1 MAKKIEKHTKSK
13 HNFTYVGDIHVQ
25 VVDEDRVYYDN
36 YFHNHGT
43 KKLFNFFVDSLVGNY
58 TVAKSSRPCK
68 VVLFKALDEELD
80 GEDEL
85 KADSLVWDNESKI
98 SNAVYYDS
106 TATPG
111 VGSDSGS
118 VTYHFRVPFLSLESG
133 ATVRKIGL
141 YPNNISS
148 LKEDLC
154 AYYLLAKDKGVE
166 VPTEGGNFTIII
178 DWKLTINNA

>member
-1 MAKKIEKHTKSK
+1 MIISSKNVTKE
-13 HNFTYVGDIHVQ
+13 I
-25 VVDEDRVYYDN
+25 
-36 YFHNHGT
+36 
-43 KKLFNFFVDSLVGNY
+43 
-58 TVAKSSRPCK
+58 C
-68 VVLFKALDEELD
+68 
-80 GEDEL
+80 
-85 KADSLVWDNESKI
+85 
-98 SNAVYYDS
+98 
-106 TATPG
+106 
-111 VGSDSGS
+111 
-118 VTYHFRVPFLSLESG
+118 LSLESG